1 MRTKII
7 DLEGRDPESLGIE
20 ISLEGV
26 FREGRGTEGAEY
38 RTREYSYIDT
48 LAPFRLLIN
57 GQEISLPP
65 SLRDAIE
72 ENIKETFFE

>member
-20 ISLEGV
+20 ISVEGV

-38 RTREYSYIDT
+38 RTREFSYVDT
-48 LAPFRLLIN
+48 LEPFRLLIN
-57 GQEISLPP
+57 GQEISLPDG
-65 SLRDAIE
+65 LRAAIE